1 MTIDLDK
8 TSIDISGDLL
18 QGSITFHKIP
28 VQLKSIELVLL
39 RIETTGTEKSTNT
52 ITKFEVVDGS
62 PSNEQIIPIRFIIA
76 GQLAKK
82 LTRTMHR
89 VRNVL
94 NVAYYLD
101 FVFIDEQNRR
111 FFKQLE
117 LVMKREIVGHQLLR
131 EDLST

>member
-1 MTIDLDK
+1 MEKTI
-8 TSIDISGDLL
+8 IDISGDVL

-52 ITKFEVVDGS
+52 ITKFEIVDGS
-62 PSNEQIIPIRFIIA
+62 PSNDQIIPIRFLFA
-76 GQLAKK
+76 GPLTKK

-89 VRNVL
+89 IRNVL

-117 LVMKREIVGHQLLR
+117 LIMKREIVGRQLLR
-131 EDLST
+131 EDLAS